1 METQMIMEKHNYC
14 METKGLEFSRDRQE
28 LTCQLYFFNN
38 SVGCCVYTYIIMYIL
53 YYIVLYCIV
62 LYYIILYCI
71 ILYYV
76 SYHVHLVTSWH
87 LVTSCDALRSFVT
100 GFNSPCHDQASQAL
114 HLEIGVSEVPNAFL
128 ATLRQSE
135 VAFFPK
141 DDFPEWDPE
150 RDSSQGS
157 VFRALWKTCIKTV
170 KSARHAG
177 TWSLLRAWHLCRG
190 TCHERDKRCIRTIAR
205 RPENGAHRST

>member
-1 METQMIMEKHNYC
+1 MLCIYIYHH
-14 METKGLEFSRDRQE
+14 
-28 LTCQLYFFNN
+28 
-38 SVGCCVYTYIIMYIL
+38 VYII
-53 YYIVLYCIV
+53 LYCIV

-71 ILYYV
+71 ILYYIM
-76 SYHVHLVTSWH
+76 YHIMYILWHLDILWH

-100 GFNSPCHDQASQAL
+100 GFNSPRHDQASQAL

-190 TCHERDKRCIRTIAR
+190 TRHERDKRCIRTIAR